1 VTDDRTERL
10 GRALAER
17 YRLERL
23 LGEGGMAL
31 VYLAHDLRHERM
43 VALKVLRPELAAV
56 VGAERFL
63 GEIKTTANLQH
74 PHILP
79 LFDSGEADG
88 FVFYAMPYIEGE
100 SLRERLEREKQLPV
114 DEAVRIATDVA
125 DALQVAHERGVI
137 HRDIKPAN
145 ILLSR
150 GRPLVADF
158 GIALAVGSAGD
169 RLTETGLSVGTP
181 YYMSPEQATGDQVGA
196 ASDTYSLA
204 CVLYEML
211 VGEAPHTGSTAQ
223 AVLSKILRGDL
234 VAPTVQRATV
244 PEHIDAAIRKALE
257 RLPADRFPS
266 ARAFAK
272 ALEDTTFRHGPS
284 EAISAAPPT
293 VGWKAAAAVGWIAAL
308 FALVLLAVG
317 SPDGA
322 PAPPLRSQL
331 PMAAGQ
337 EWGWAGGI
345 NLALS
350 RDGSTL
356 VYAGSRNLWLRRLD
370 GLETVPISGTEWGRN
385 PVISPDG
392 STLAF
397 VARGSL
403 RTVSTQGGPATVVI
417 GSAVRDARG
426 GFSWGTDDLL
436 YFVDLSGAIRRIP
449 IPGGESVVLAEPG
462 PGQIYGWIDALPD
475 GRGVLLTIIEGATDL
490 SRIAVLDLETG
501 AVRTLLPGTT
511 ARYVKTGHVVYAAA
525 DGMLSSVPFDLD
537 RLEITGASTQLI
549 DRVDVQPGSASQFA
563 VSEDG
568 LLAYTVDST
577 PQTYRVV
584 RTDREGNAVE
594 IDPGWEVLS
603 TADYG
608 SMTMSPA
615 GDRLAVSQL
624 MEGAIHVWVKP
635 VGAEPRRAITFE
647 ASTINHKPAW
657 SHAGS
662 LVAFIS
668 DREGQYGV
676 WVTRPDGAGSPVRA
690 LDRPVAVDAVT
701 YAPDGRWIVYSTLDG
716 GNVDIYAAPL
726 DREGDDVTI
735 ADTGFEEVGAAVS
748 PDSRWLAY
756 ASNQSGRFEVYV
768 VSFPD
773 PLATER
779 VVVSTGGGL
788 EPVWGPD
795 GQEIFYRSED
805 HRIVA
810 VRYEADETFRVVERE
825 SLFTAEG
832 YPVGP
837 GQAQFAVSPDGQSL
851 YMFRAVPT
859 RSVGRVMLV
868 QNFFA
873 EIGGAETR

>member
-1 VTDDRTERL
+1 MSDPITRLNAALEGRYEIER
-10 GRALAER
+10 E
-17 YRLERL
+17 
-23 LGEGGMAL
+23 LGEGGMAT
-31 VYLAHDLRHERM
+31 VYLARDERHNRN
-43 VALKVLRPELAAV
+43 VALKVLKPELAAV

-63 GEIKTTANLQH
+63 AEIETTANLQH

-79 LFDSGEADG
+79 LFDSGEADS
-88 FVFYAMPYIEGE
+88 FLFYVMPYIEGE

-114 DEAVRIATDVA
+114 EEAVRIASDVA
-125 DALQVAHERGVI
+125 EALQVAHERGVI

-145 ILLSR
+145 ILLSG

-181 YYMSPEQATGDQVGA
+181 YYMSPEQATGDQPVGA
-196 ASDTYSLA
+196 ASDTYALG

-211 VGEAPHTGSTAQ
+211 VGEPPHVGNSAQ
-223 AVLSKILRGDL
+223 AVLTKILQGDL
-234 VAPTVQRATV
+234 VAPTAQRATV
-244 PEHIDAAIRKALE
+244 PRHIDAAVRKALE
-257 RLPADRFPS
+257 RLPADRFAS
-266 ARAFAK
+266 ASAFSQ
-272 ALEDTTFRHGPS
+272 ALGDRSFRHGPS
-284 EAISAAPPT
+284 ESISATPRWG
-293 VGWKAAAAVGWIAAL
+293 GWRATAAAGWIAAL
-308 FALVLLAVG
+308 FLLALLTVG
-317 SPDGA
+317 SADRVPT
-322 PAPPLRSQL
+322 PALRSQV
-331 PMAAGQ
+331 PMASGQ

-356 VYAGSRNLWLRRLD
+356 VYAGSRHLWRRRLG

-403 RTVSTQGGPATVVI
+403 RTVSMQGGPATVVV

-426 GFSWGTDDLL
+426 GFSWSTNELL

-475 GRGVLLTIIEGATDL
+475 DRGVVFTIIEGATDL

-511 ARYVKTGHVVYAAA
+511 ARYVRTGHLVYATA

-537 RLEITGASTQLI
+537 RLETTGASTQLI

-563 VSEDG
+563 VSDDG
-568 LLAYTVDST
+568 LLAYTVDSA
-577 PQTYRVV
+577 PKTYRVV
-584 RTDREGNAVE
+584 QRDREGNAVE
-594 IDPGWEVLS
+594 IDPGWEVVS

-608 SMTMSPA
+608 SMTLSPA

-635 VGAEPRRAITFE
+635 LGAEPRRAITFE

-657 SHAGS
+657 SHDGS

-668 DREGQYGV
+668 DREGQYDV
-676 WVTRPDGAGSPVRA
+676 WVTRPDGAGSPVRS
-690 LDRPVAVDAVT
+690 LDRPSTIDAVT
-701 YAPDGRWIVYSTLDG
+701 YSRDGRWIVYGALDG

-756 ASNQSGRFEVYV
+756 ASDQSGRFEVYV
-768 VSFPD
+768 VSFPN

-779 VVVSTGGGL
+779 VVVSTGGGH
-788 EPVWGPD
+788 EPVWGLN
-795 GQEIFYRSED
+795 GREIFYRSED

-810 VRYEADETFRVVERE
+810 VRYEADDSFRVVERE
-825 SLFTAEG
+825 DLFTAEG
-832 YPVGP
+832 YPEGP

-851 YMFRAVPT
+851 YMFQAVPP
-859 RSVGRVMLV
+859 RSVGRIMLV
-868 QNFFA
+868 QNLFA
-873 EIGGAETR
+873 ELRERS